1 MCTKRYLDEC
11 LLFVRG
17 TSEAV
22 ERREKN
28 QVPTLADYFD
38 WRVLNLGFEI
48 YFTLVEYAESF
59 HLASQYICQMLII
72 VRYSQDLQVPDECSK
87 PNPFIQT
94 IFREASLMLSMSVYI
109 KHRLL
114 TIT

>member
-1 MCTKRYLDEC
+1 MQVCTKRYLDEC

-48 YFTLVEYAESF
+48 YFTLVEYATSF
-59 HLASQYICQMLII
+59 HLAPTNILLEFFSIY
-72 VRYSQDLQVPDECSK
+72 
-87 PNPFIQT
+87 
-94 IFREASLMLSMSVYI
+94 LSNAYNC
-109 KHRLL
+109 
-114 TIT
+114 